1 MTVGGFPNPNSKIA
15 QLDDGMFEAL
25 LVKYPTNPIDL
36 QATVSAYL
44 MGEFN
49 PEYMYQFKARKICVN
64 SPEPVAWTL
73 DGEFGGNVTY
83 AEVNNMQHAIN
94 IIKK

>member
-1 MTVGGFPNPNSKIA
+1 
-15 QLDDGMFEAL
+15 
-25 LVKYPTNPIDL
+25 
-36 QATVSAYL
+36 
-44 MGEFN
+44 
-49 PEYMYQFKARKICVN
+49 MYQFKAKKICVD

-83 AEVNNMQHAIN
+83 AEINNMQHAIN